1 MAFFGLSFDFLF
13 NQLRNGSNGSLAGGS
28 VTFYAA
34 GTTTPKAVWTDR
46 AMTMPSVAGVLT
58 PYPLTADG
66 TATLYGAGVY
76 KVVVKNA
83 SGVTVFTYDDFEC
96 TSPTV
101 TDNIADTLVN
111 VVSLTSP
118 AQAQIDTKLTK
129 VVTSSTSTG
138 TFANAGTYTYLG
150 ATDSATGKNSSFQS
164 SAAGTIAISST
175 NGVTIEGGTGGVT
188 LQGTVEVNSTV
199 ASIQADTL
207 DIASDT
213 RVSLN
218 VYATAPASSTAAGM
232 QGEIRTDTN
241 YIYRGTGTNTWKR
254 IPMGQILSTATGATH
269 VVDSTMSGVIAN
281 RAGTVTL
288 SLQSASL
295 WPGATLMVKTIQ
307 SQLVVSAASD
317 VVPIT
322 GGAAGTAILA
332 ATAGKWATLVSNG
345 TNWEIMAS
353 N

>member
-13 NQLRNGSNGSLAGGS
+13 NQLRNGSNGSLAGGT

-34 GTTTPKAVWTDR
+34 GTTTPKAVWTNR
-46 AMTMPSVAGVLT
+46 AMTLPSVAGVLT

-138 TFANAGTYTYLG
+138 TAANAGTSISIG
-150 ATDSATGKNSSFQS
+150 ATESGGGTSSSVQAKADGNLELNY
-164 SAAGTIAISST
+164 SAALKLNGTA
-175 NGVTIEGGTGGVT
+175 
-188 LQGTVEVNSTV
+188 L
-199 ASIQADTL
+199 
-207 DIASDT
+207 
-213 RVSLN
+213 
-218 VYATAPASSTAAGM
+218 
-232 QGEIRTDTN
+232 
-241 YIYRGTGTNTWKR
+241 
-254 IPMGQILSTATGATH
+254 TATGAELNASAGSVASGT
-269 VVDSTMSGVIAN
+269 DSSMAITGLTTTPAITINYTITGKVATIFIAGASGTSNSAAMTLTGLPAILKPGRTGGTYPIVLTRVEDDGVWSSGVC
-281 RAGTVTL
+281 
-288 SLQSASL
+288 
-295 WPGATLMVKTIQ
+295 TINITTG
-307 SQLVVSAASD
+307 VITFFKD
-317 VVPIT
+317 IT
-322 GGAAGTAILA
+322 GAAFTATGTKGFSNVMATYLLA
-332 ATAGKWATLVSNG
+332 
-345 TNWEIMAS
+345 
-353 N
+353 